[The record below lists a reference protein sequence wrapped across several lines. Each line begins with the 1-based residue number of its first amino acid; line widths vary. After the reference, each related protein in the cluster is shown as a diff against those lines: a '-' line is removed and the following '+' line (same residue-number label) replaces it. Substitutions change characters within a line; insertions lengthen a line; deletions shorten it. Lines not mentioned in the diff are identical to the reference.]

1 MPDARVIVR
10 TSDETVSEMT
20 LSGGASIGRAT
31 DNTIRV
37 SEAGVSR
44 YHALIEERAD
54 GWWLSDLDSAN
65 GTWVNGERLKAER
78 QLNDGDAISF
88 GGTSALEFF
97 CDADQAAVADG
108 NADSSQPASTE
119 SKPAEQKKG
128 SFAAKFAGAVAG
140 LAIVALFV
148 AIFAGGYLPI
158 SGWGTATPTPT
169 RTIEPPSTPSSPT
182 VTETVP
188 TDQIAV
194 KASILA
200 GIVGGSSDYVFDPAL
215 IDRIRQ
221 WLPQY
226 QNPRLPE
233 RISCQEMTDAFY
245 RTGGDGNTPQ
255 LGFVVALSESRFLEN
270 PAGNAPLVGYWKV
283 PRAQVTGT
291 LPAALSPKTAAEI
304 GAGYLKKLLA
314 ITGRNDFMYA
324 IACYGYSLDK
334 VADVRSRLDQL
345 DPPGQARRD
354 FWTMWPR
361 VVPPGMDAREGA
373 DRVAR
378 FFAAGISGQ
387 QAINEATR

>member
-10 TSDETVSEMT
+10 TRNETEREMI
-20 LSGGASIGRAT
+20 LSGGASVGRAT
-31 DNTIRV
+31 DNTICV
-37 SEAGVSR
+37 SEAGISR
-44 YHALIEERAD
+44 YHALIEERTD

-65 GTWVNGERLKAER
+65 GTWVNGEKLKSERRLS
-78 QLNDGDAISF
+78 DGDAISF
-88 GGTSALEFF
+88 GGISALEFF
-97 CDADQAAVADG
+97 CDADQAAVADS
-108 NADSSQPASTE
+108 NANSSQPVGQE
-119 SKPAEQKKG
+119 PHPAEQKKG
-128 SFAAKFAGAVAG
+128 SFAAKFAGAVVG

-158 SGWGTATPTPT
+158 SGWGTATPAPT
-169 RTIEPPSTPSSPT
+169 RTFEPPSTPPSPT

-194 KASILA
+194 KSSILA

-215 IDRIRQ
+215 IERIRQ

-270 PAGNAPLVGYWKV
+270 PAGTAPLVGYWKV
-283 PRAQVTGT
+283 PRAQVTGA
-291 LPAALSPKTAAEI
+291 LPAALSPKLAAEI

-314 ITGRNDFMYA
+314 VTGRNDFMYA

-345 DPPGQARRD
+345 DPSGQARRD

-378 FFAAGISGQ
+378 FFAAGIAGQ